1 MNLTEILKANGV
13 DDEVITKITAD
24 MKANKVYLASE
35 ENLDVRYNKL
45 KLVVKHSIN
54 VPV

>member
-1 MNLTEILKANGV
+1 MNFVEILKANRLT
-13 DDEVITKITAD
+13 DEVIAKVSAD

-45 KLVVKHSIN
+45 KLVVKRSIN